1 MFRRHEV
8 DDPHEAERSDAI
20 ESDPDAAERLRDW
33 QAETLFR
40 LGYRRS
46 TAEGLVA
53 VAWLNGEHA
62 DLAHRIA
69 GLLNRG
75 ATHGQAARITLGA
88 DPIVVALLG
97 ERLDEF
103 EHGQLAS
110 SQRAAS

>member
-8 DDPHEAERSDAI
+8 DEPHRFERLDAL
-20 ESDPDAAERLRDW
+20 ECDPDAGERLRDW
-33 QAETLFR
+33 QAETLLR

-53 VAWLNGEHA
+53 IAWLNGDHT

-88 DPIVVALLG
+88 EPIVIALLG
-97 ERLDEF
+97 EHPDEL
-103 EHGQLAS
+103 EESELPTR
-110 SQRAAS
+110 QRAAS